1 LCFTFIVCVYFFFF
15 FFLREFFSYMQWCG
29 AHWMCYAKKEQD
41 ALAAVEERERERVCV
56 CTNR

>member
-1 LCFTFIVCVYFFFF
+1 
-15 FFLREFFSYMQWCG
+15 MQWCG